1 MDEDSV
7 ERIQVVRRLR
17 RAWRAARLWIIF
29 IIGMVGTAL
38 ALSLPQLEG
47 ETSFILEVNDVA
59 PQDISAPY
67 ALSYTSDVLTQAAQ
81 DAAAEQIPDVYD
93 PPDSNV
99 ARQQLERLNGT
110 LAYIDNVRA
119 DNNASEE
126 QQLADM
132 MATSDIRLDAASAQ
146 AILDLPSPRW
156 EAVKLE
162 ASAVL
167 EQVMRSEIREG
178 REEEARRT
186 IPALVSI
193 SFPESQVTLVS
204 KLASAFVAYNAKLN
218 QEATEAARDQ
228 ARQATGLIQKSY
240 APGETIISRGEIV
253 SPLEIEALSTFGLL
267 KPPNRWQR
275 IAIRSVFV
283 LVMGCAVTLFAH
295 RTNLELTK
303 DVRLAATVSILFI
316 IIAVGMQL
324 MIPGR
329 AVLPYLFPAALLPML
344 LTVLMTPGMGVVTAM
359 VLGALAGFLGARGL
373 ELALY
378 YMFSG
383 AIAAL
388 AIGRAERLSSFFWA
402 GLAAAAS
409 AATIV
414 AIFRFPDPA
423 TDILGKATLTGA
435 TILSGFLSASLSFG
449 LILLIGNML
458 GITTSLQLIELSRPD
473 HPLLQLILQNAPGTY
488 QHSLQVANLAEQ
500 AARAIGANSL
510 LTRVGALYHDAGK
523 ALRPQFFI
531 ENQVEGQN
539 VHEQLDPTTSASVIL
554 GHVHDGRELAR
565 KYRIPQS
572 IQAFISE
579 HHGTMVT
586 RYQYSNALNAAN
598 GDAKLVDRQEF
609 AYRGPR
615 PRSRET
621 ALLMLADG
629 VEAKA
634 RADKPHDEEA
644 LNELV
649 RWVIEDRLAKGQ
661 LDRTDLTLKDLDTIR
676 RSFVKTLKNV
686 YHPRI
691 KYPESEQPPPQITQ
705 SGTDARALPPA
716 DS

>member
-1 MDEDSV
+1 MDEDAV
-7 ERIQVVRRLR
+7 ERTHVGKRLR
-17 RAWRAARLWIIF
+17 RAWRATRLWIIF
-29 IIGMVGTAL
+29 IIGMLGTAL

-47 ETSFILEVNDVA
+47 ETSFVLEVHDVA
-59 PQDISAPY
+59 PQDILAPY
-67 ALSYTSDVLTQAAQ
+67 ALSYSSEVLTQAAQ
-81 DAAAEQIPDVYD
+81 QAAAEQIPDIYD

-99 ARQQLERLNGT
+99 ARQQLERLNAT
-110 LAYIDNVRA
+110 LSYIDNVRA
-119 DNNASEE
+119 DTNASEE

-132 MATSDIRLDAASAQ
+132 MATAEVRLNAASAQ

-162 ASAVL
+162 AASVL
-167 EQVMRSEIREG
+167 EQVLRSEIREG

-193 SFPESQVTLVS
+193 SLPENQVVLAS
-204 KLASAFVAYNAKLN
+204 ELASAFVAYNAKLN
-218 QEATEAARDQ
+218 QEVTESAREQ
-228 ARQATGLIQKSY
+228 ARQATGPVQKSY

-253 SPLEIEALSTFGLL
+253 SPLEIEALSIFGLL
-267 KPPNRWQR
+267 KPPGRWQG
-275 IAIRSVFV
+275 IAIRSVFILV
-283 LVMGCAVTLFAH
+283 LGCTVTLFAY
-295 RTNLELTK
+295 RTNLDLTR

-316 IIAVGMQL
+316 VIAVGMQL

-344 LTVLMTPGMGVVTAM
+344 LTVLLTPGMGVITAM
-359 VLGALAGFLGARGL
+359 ALGAIAGFLGARGL

-388 AIGRAERLSSFFWA
+388 VIGRAERLSSFFWA

-423 TDILGKATLTGA
+423 TDILGKAMLTGG

-554 GHVHDGRELAR
+554 GHIQDGKDLAR

-572 IQAFISE
+572 IQDFINE

-598 GDAKLVDRQEF
+598 GDANLVDRQEF
-609 AYRGPR
+609 AYAGPR

-621 ALLMLADG
+621 AILMLADG

-634 RADKPHDEEA
+634 RADKPPDVEA
-644 LNELV
+644 LDALA
-649 RWVIEDRLAKGQ
+649 RWVIEDRLSKGQ

-691 KYPESEQPPPQITQ
+691 KYPEVEEQTPQVSQ
-705 SGTDARALPPA
+705 SDTSSPSLPPA